1 MRTALAQQA
10 PAANKGKLVAGEK
23 PALQDPTVTD
33 PAAIEKQLRSKL
45 SQKTSIEASELPLKQ
60 FIKQLSEQTDVP
72 MVLDARS
79 VEEIGLSG
87 EVPVSLS
94 LNNVSLRS
102 VLRNALHP
110 LGLAYVIQ
118 DEVVH
123 IMTLEAV
130 EGNLVTRVY
139 ALADPLKDKPKKV
152 IHAIIATVNPDTW
165 EVIGGPSTIV
175 AINNL
180 LIVSATEQTHE
191 QIDSLL
197 QKIESALQTRKSP

>member
-1 MRTALAQQA
+1 MRTSLAQQA
-10 PAANKGKLVAGEK
+10 PAANEEKTDAGEK
-23 PALQDPTVTD
+23 PAVQDPTVTD

-60 FIKQLSEQTDVP
+60 FLKLLSEQTDTP
-72 MVLDARS
+72 IVLDARS
-79 VEEIGLSG
+79 IEEIGLSG

-102 VLRNALHP
+102 VLRNTLRP
-110 LGLAYVIQ
+110 LGLAYAIQ
-118 DEVVH
+118 DEVIH
-123 IMTLEAV
+123 IMTHEAV

-139 ALADPLKDKPKKV
+139 ALADSLKDKPKKV
-152 IHAIIATVNPDTW
+152 IHVIISTVNPDTW

-180 LIVSATEQTHE
+180 LIVSATEHTHE

-197 QKIESALQTRKSP
+197 QKIEAALQTRKSP